1 MTFTPILAFAV
12 VAIVFALGD
21 LVARKTKG
29 IISAFI
35 VAIVLFVLFGGVLK
49 VLPADLMDTSGL
61 NAIIPTFGMGLILTN
76 LGSTLDLNEL
86 KKEWRTILVALAA
99 VIGIL
104 VLGFTLGQLIFGR
117 ELALSALPPVS
128 GGVVATII
136 TSDAATAAGR
146 PDVASYV
153 AAVNALQVIIGLPI
167 SSFCL
172 KKAATKYAS
181 EGNLKRAAEEGGRR
195 IDLHFLPKT
204 PKGLDSPFAHFARLA
219 LVAGL
224 AELAASATG
233 LNATIVYL
241 LFGALASATGV
252 VDKNALAKAGGD
264 GVILLA
270 TYAYCSVSFLTM
282 SFSQF
287 ASILVPVFGMLLIS
301 ALGITVFSM
310 VVGKLFK
317 WSPALSIA
325 AGFSCMFGYPITYTV
340 AMEVVQGVTDG
351 GDYTEQEVQRLT
363 DYVLPKMLIAG
374 VTTVSVASV
383 VLAGVVAPM
392 IFA

>member
-1 MTFTPILAFAV
+1 M
-12 VAIVFALGD
+12 
-21 LVARKTKG
+21 
-29 IISAFI
+29 
-35 VAIVLFVLFGGVLK
+35 
-49 VLPADLMDTSGL
+49 
-61 NAIIPTFGMGLILTN
+61 
-76 LGSTLDLNEL
+76 
-86 KKEWRTILVALAA
+86 
-99 VIGIL
+99 
-104 VLGFTLGQLIFGR
+104 
-117 ELALSALPPVS
+117 
-128 GGVVATII
+128 
-136 TSDAATAAGR
+136 
-146 PDVASYV
+146 
-153 AAVNALQVIIGLPI
+153 
-167 SSFCL
+167 
-172 KKAATKYAS
+172 
-181 EGNLKRAAEEGGRR
+181 
-195 IDLHFLPKT
+195 
-204 PKGLDSPFAHFARLA
+204 
-219 LVAGL
+219 VAGL

-301 ALGITVFSM
+301 ALGITVFSV

>member
-153 AAVNALQVIIGLPI
+153 AAVNALQVIIGPV
-167 SSFCL
+167 SY
-172 KKAATKYAS
+172 T
-181 EGNLKRAAEEGGRR
+181 
-195 IDLHFLPKT
+195 H
-204 PKGLDSPFAHFARLA
+204 
-219 LVAGL
+219 
-224 AELAASATG
+224 
-233 LNATIVYL
+233 LN
-241 LFGALASATGV
+241 
-252 VDKNALAKAGGD
+252 
-264 GVILLA
+264 
-270 TYAYCSVSFLTM
+270 
-282 SFSQF
+282 
-287 ASILVPVFGMLLIS
+287 
-301 ALGITVFSM
+301 
-310 VVGKLFK
+310 
-317 WSPALSIA
+317 
-325 AGFSCMFGYPITYTV
+325 
-340 AMEVVQGVTDG
+340 
-351 GDYTEQEVQRLT
+351 
-363 DYVLPKMLIAG
+363 
-374 VTTVSVASV
+374 
-383 VLAGVVAPM
+383 
-392 IFA
+392 